1 MIAVFKISLT
11 LCISICRAFGQIGTW
26 GWGGKPEEG
35 GGRLIGGDL
44 QTLCSLVT
52 FSQAEAA
59 EQAGYTLFFHARI

>member
-11 LCISICRAFGQIGTW
+11 LHIHLSCFWPDREVGV
-26 GWGGKPEEG
+26 GGKPEEG

>member
-1 MIAVFKISLT
+1 M
-11 LCISICRAFGQIGTW
+11 
-26 GWGGKPEEG
+26 GGKPEEG